1 MSSTDSSPNRV
12 EVDTVNVG
20 GLDVISQEQFQV
32 GMQATANQAR
42 AQVISDMRNRPAT
55 RRQLGMN

>member
-1 MSSTDSSPNRV
+1 MSSTDSSPNRI

-32 GMQATANQAR
+32 GMQATAKQAR
-42 AQVISDMRNRPAT
+42 AQVFSDLKNKPA
-55 RRQLGMN
+55 RRAMVGLK